1 MAEKAVLE
9 NRDKSQRTE
18 QLQEDKHQHSQKE
31 TRDEVAEREDKKES
45 NKHHN
50 NNTKKQQHTHTH
62 NRSDSDSG
70 SESESEGESEG
81 ESDDGAKEGHKAI
94 PATPEQYFA
103 HKSHA
108 RKNKVIGSIKQKSGH
123 LLHRPEIEQDGLE
136 QREAGDIEMYK
147 ARGKD
152 EHDRAKKAYLKK
164 KAAER
169 HEYDGDQDDKDP
181 TLRSGYSHKVAGALK
196 HTAGEVMRNTQVAAE
211 GLDQKRAGERQIHD
225 AKERHAQK

>member
-70 SESESEGESEG
+70 SESEG